1 MPVDFVLSSQ
11 HDNGW
16 ALFIRSLLLMMMMM
30 SLRDSLKLVIIRDQ
44 AILLM
49 HILTLQAEHSID
61 CLHIQLLLE
70 ISSSSTSVNVVEQ
83 IEKEKDSLS
92 EMMNVVGND
101 WCKVTNP
108 WSLSSCHHLKPYRV
122 DVWSFFFNYSF
133 VLMGPHEHTHLHFSS
148 SSIKD
153 SLSIFNATATT
164 IDDQIQE
171 E

>member
-1 MPVDFVLSSQ
+1 
-11 HDNGW
+11 
-16 ALFIRSLLLMMMMM
+16 MMMMM

-101 WCKVTNP
+101 
-108 WSLSSCHHLKPYRV
+108 
-122 DVWSFFFNYSF
+122 
-133 VLMGPHEHTHLHFSS
+133 
-148 SSIKD
+148 
-153 SLSIFNATATT
+153 
-164 IDDQIQE
+164 
-171 E
+171 